1 MQNSLVATLRWVRE
15 SVSLGSVVKAMSLRL
30 SEGFLKLFRCPGEG
44 QRVLKRMKV
53 CVGNEDKT
61 ILTAATRGQL
71 HL

>member
-1 MQNSLVATLRWVRE
+1 M
-15 SVSLGSVVKAMSLRL
+15 SLGSVVKAMSLRL